1 MELIFTQLR
10 EPHQK
15 DLLMGS
21 ANSNESRTAE
31 QMEQLAYEI
40 REFLI
45 KHKLWQDVR
54 IYFNG
59 KALAT
64 DDGNGNYG
72 YNDPDKLF
80 VLEDKDPRQYF
91 EYVGNYIS
99 MGFEGPLHDVLNWYA
114 PVNFCADI
122 IAEFNKIIGK
132 YGLYY
137 AMGDAWNLSL
147 YKA

>member
-10 EPHQK
+10 EPQQK
-15 DLLMGS
+15 DMLL
-21 ANSNESRTAE
+21 NSSDSHTAE
-31 QMEQLAYEI
+31 KIEKLAYEI

-64 DDGNGNYG
+64 DDGNGNYA

-80 VLEDKDPRQYF
+80 VLDDMDPRQYF
-91 EYVGNYIS
+91 EYVGDYLS
-99 MGFEGPLHDVLNWYA
+99 MSFEGPLYDVMNWYA
-114 PVNFCADI
+114 PVKYCNEI
-122 IAEFNKIIGK
+122 TAEFNRILGK

-137 AMGDAWNLSL
+137 EMGNAWNLSL
-147 YKA
+147 FRA

>member
-1 MELIFTQLR
+1 MEYIFEQLR
-10 EPHQK
+10 EPHK
-15 DLLMGS
+15 KNMLLGH
-21 ANSNESRTAE
+21 NSNESRTAE
-31 QMEQLAYEI
+31 QIENMAYEI

-45 KHKLWQDVR
+45 KHNLWQDVR

-91 EYVGNYIS
+91 EYVGNYLS
-99 MGFEGPLHDVLNWYA
+99 MSFEGPLYDVLNCYA
-114 PVNFCADI
+114 PVNYCNAI
-122 IAEFNKIIGK
+122 TEEFNKLIGK

-137 AMGDAWNLSL
+137 EMGHAWNLSL
-147 YKA
+147 YPA